1 MKTLPV
7 HGIIRQNY
15 FQTICRGGNAGRDQ
29 KVCQLL
35 GDYNVQVI
43 LDYGVEGKE
52 AKKNFDHAAD
62 EFIKVIN
69 YAADRKNSFISI
81 KLLAWHGLVYWKL

>member
-1 MKTLPV
+1 MKTGYRSWHYP
-7 HGIIRQNY
+7 QNY
-15 FQTICRGGNAGRDQ
+15 FQTICREAKRWKRP

-43 LDYGVEGKE
+43 LIMVLKVKK

-69 YAADRKNSFISI
+69 YAATQEKIP
-81 KLLAWHGLVYWKL
+81 L